1 MSIQNGQG
9 TRPNIFSE
17 LSASVCVHNN
27 FCNVNLLY
35 YRPYLTNELAETDMP
50 LALTVKDIQ
59 IKRDETGIQAQNLPS
74 PLD

>member
-35 YRPYLTNELAETDMP
+35 YRPYLNNKLAETDMP
-50 LALTVKDIQ
+50 L
-59 IKRDETGIQAQNLPS
+59 G
-74 PLD
+74 LDR